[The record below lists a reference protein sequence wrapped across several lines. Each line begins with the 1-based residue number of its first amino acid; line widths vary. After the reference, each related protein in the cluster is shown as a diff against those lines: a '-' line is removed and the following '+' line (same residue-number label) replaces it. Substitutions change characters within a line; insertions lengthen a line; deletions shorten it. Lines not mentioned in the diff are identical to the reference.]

1 MRLALLVPFPS
12 LHFSSPDYVDLVHVH
27 VNVYLENRHTC
38 STHVH
43 VVEPMC
49 RRKPF
54 YLVSA
59 ACFETGKILT
69 KKEDFQKLCAAPRS
83 EFWLERLGPDM
94 CMCSNFAAEEED
106 EEEEKKTEER
116 EWSTCTCTPSPC
128 SLLAHASTRTS
139 RSTCKEATALNAC
152 ILIGPFLKKSEMLLR
167 SSGVAGTAVQSSR
180 VCGPVLCAPVPM
192 LDISGCLVGSASQHK
207 PCKIRRPTDHIK
219 KKQAATTAAD
229 RRRYRY

>member
-1 MRLALLVPFPS
+1 MLRDWQNLDKEGRLPKALRSAKVGVLAGTARS
-12 LHFSSPDYVDLVHVH
+12 GHM
-27 VNVYLENRHTC
+27 HTY
-38 STHVH
+38 
-43 VVEPMC
+43 M
-49 RRKPF
+49 
-54 YLVSA
+54 
-59 ACFETGKILT
+59 
-69 KKEDFQKLCAAPRS
+69 D
-83 EFWLERLGPDM
+83 
-94 CMCSNFAAEEED
+94 SNFAEED

-192 LDISGCLVGSASQHK
+192 LDISGCLVGSAK
-207 PCKIRRPTDHIK
+207 PR
-219 KKQAATTAAD
+219 
-229 RRRYRY
+229 